1 MVVSYTAVILLGV
14 FTQTAISKGN
24 LAIRQL
30 KPTSIENCP
39 NFNATIGS
47 YNNSNQSTIQLEL
60 IFPHSTIPSN

>member
-14 FTQTAISKGN
+14 FTQMAISQGS

-39 NFNATIGS
+39 NLNATIGLF
-47 YNNSNQSTIQLEL
+47 YTNINQTKIRLE
-60 IFPHSTIPSN
+60 